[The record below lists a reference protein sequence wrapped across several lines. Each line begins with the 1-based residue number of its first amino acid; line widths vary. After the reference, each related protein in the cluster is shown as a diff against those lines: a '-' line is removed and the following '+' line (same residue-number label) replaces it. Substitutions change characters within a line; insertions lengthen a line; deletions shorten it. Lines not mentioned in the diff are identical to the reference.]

1 MNKRIVFAIM
11 AAIMLTA
18 PAQAQ
23 SEKARQVGKDIQ
35 GAVTDFFKKAKKGVN
50 QTVEA
55 INEEFSNDTVGVR
68 YIDGNRYMCIYD
80 TNLYN
85 QSDAAE
91 LMERCRADFG
101 AHYPVAHIISCVIP
115 QQQWEEIPVRRNGDI
130 VSYRFR
136 LNCYVVARDGNQGYI
151 NARYRF
157 EKTKKIG
164 QSIVNND
171 DRWPERVRVNALTP
185 SIYEK
190 LKK

>member
-80 TNLYN
+80 TNLYH

-91 LMERCRADFG
+91 LMELCRADFG
-101 AHYPVAHIISCVIP
+101 AHYPDATIISCVIP
-115 QQQWEEIPVRRNGDI
+115 QQQWEETPVRRNGDI

-136 LNCYVVARDGNQGYI
+136 LNCYVVARDGSQGYI

-164 QSIVNND
+164 QAIVNND